1 MIGFRWISNLAGAE
15 STLSHTLPDTMGSQV
30 DFDDKE
36 EMIEQHLV
44 EGVDLSSP
52 CDYDQTSK

>member
-1 MIGFRWISNLAGAE
+1 MIGFRWIKNLAGAE

-36 EMIEQHLV
+36 EMLEQHLI
-44 EGVDLSSP
+44 EGVSMP
-52 CDYDQTSK
+52 APTRTEKAQ